1 MRVRFVLGEVF
12 TGIRRNL
19 TMTIAV
25 VITVAVSL
33 ALFGAGL
40 MVRSQVDLMKDYWY
54 DKVQVSIYLCGST
67 SEVISCAE
75 GPVTQAQR
83 EEIRADLESLQPL
96 VEEVYY
102 ESSAEA
108 FERFSEQFKDA
119 PILSNITP
127 DQMPESF
134 RVKLSDPTKYDV
146 VASAFIGRPG
156 IDSVNDQRRVLD
168 KLFAILNGFQ
178 TGALVIAGMMLLA
191 TVLLVANTIRVAAFS
206 RRRETGI
213 MRLVGRVELLHPA
226 AVPPRGGAGRDGGSH
241 GGDRPARDAQGGAG
255 RWGADAELPV
265 HQLRRMGRVGPGL
278 GDRLPHGCDPGIRG
292 RADHSAPV
300 PAGLIPLRIGHGM
313 VDDVDRSS
321 SRGTL
326 EVTPARAGT
335 WA

>member
-1 MRVRFVLGEVF
+1 MRVRFVMGEVWN
-12 TGIRRNL
+12 GIRRNL

-25 VITVAVSL
+25 IITVAVSL

-40 MVRSQVDLMKDYWY
+40 MVRSQVSLMRDYWY
-54 DKVQVSIYLCGST
+54 DKVQVSIFLCG
-67 SEVISCAE
+67 ISSKVSSCPDGA
-75 GPVTQAQR
+75 VTQAQR
-83 EEIRADLESLQPL
+83 EEIRADLELLKPL

-156 IDSVNDQRRVLD
+156 VDSVNDQRRVLD
-168 KLFAILNGFQ
+168 KLFAILHGFQ
-178 TGALVIAGMMLLA
+178 TGALVIAAMMLLA

-213 MRLVGRVELLHPA
+213 MRLVGASNFYIQLPFLLEA
-226 AVPPRGGAGRDGGSH
+226 ALAAMVGAMVAIGLLAMLKAVLVDGVLTPSFQFTNFVGW
-241 GGDRPARDAQGGAG
+241 DVWAQVSVVVFLTGVTLASV
-255 RWGADAELPV
+255 AALIT
-265 HQLRRMGRVGPGL
+265 LRRYLRV
-278 GDRLPHGCDPGIRG
+278 
-292 RADHSAPV
+292 
-300 PAGLIPLRIGHGM
+300 
-313 VDDVDRSS
+313 
-321 SRGTL
+321 
-326 EVTPARAGT
+326 
-335 WA
+335 

>member
-1 MRVRFVLGEVF
+1 MRVRFVLGEVL

-19 TMTIAV
+19 TMTVAV

-54 DKVQVSIYLCGST
+54 DKVQVSVFMCGTTST
-67 SEVISCAE
+67 VLSCAQ

-108 FERFSEQFKDA
+108 YQRFAEDMKDA
-119 PILSNITP
+119 PILESISP
-127 DQMPESF
+127 EDLPESF

-156 IDSVNDQRRVLD
+156 VDRVADQRAVLD
-168 KLFAILNGFQ
+168 TLFAILNGFQ
-178 TGALVIAGMMLLA
+178 TGALVIASLMLLA

-213 MRLVGRVELLHPA
+213 MRLVGASNFYIQLPFLLEA
-226 AVPPRGGAGRDGGSH
+226 ALAAMIGAFVAIGLLALLKAILVDGVLTPSFQFTSFVGW
-241 GGDRPARDAQGGAG
+241 DVVAQVSVIVFVTGVAL
-255 RWGADAELPV
+255 ASVAALV
-265 HQLRRMGRVGPGL
+265 TLRRYLRV
-278 GDRLPHGCDPGIRG
+278 
-292 RADHSAPV
+292 
-300 PAGLIPLRIGHGM
+300 
-313 VDDVDRSS
+313 
-321 SRGTL
+321 
-326 EVTPARAGT
+326 
-335 WA
+335 